1 MYGVCNGLRYK
12 MMQPT
17 VRREDL
23 LNLRYQLHFFRCI
36 DWLESA
42 QGYPCVFHFFS

>member
-23 LNLRYQLHFFRCI
+23 LFLIIATHANFG
-36 DWLESA
+36 SN
-42 QGYPCVFHFFS
+42 